1 MNVSAHQRIPSFL
14 PLRAELPLFAYL
26 VTESLVSNRFPAV
39 QLSCECLLSV
49 HLVLSD
55 WFVVFRL
62 STEASSDHNLTAA
75 FFPFS
80 CSEELVNL
88 LHTVVIRF
96 LPVPKDRISADHF
109 PINSFS
115 RFQAGLRSSVAFASN
130 FVSVSLSFRTGFRF
144 SHFYRSRFRSQPCSC
159 SLSLFLSRRTGRLA
173 VTLMTDFFP
182 ALASLISVCHIP
194 GEYLRVQA
202 GLRFSAT
209 FAGNFHPFSL
219 SFRTGLWTFFLTG
232 AGFDSVF
239 AVSFITIS
247 CH

>member
-26 VTESLVSNRFPAV
+26 VTESLVSNQFPAV

-115 RFQAGLRSSVAFASN
+115 RFQA
-130 FVSVSLSFRTGFRF
+130 VSDLPLLLQATLFRF
-144 SHFYRSRFRSQPCSC
+144 PCP
-159 SLSLFLSRRTGRLA
+159 FGLA
-173 VTLMTDFFP
+173 FGFH
-182 ALASLISVCHIP
+182 IS
-194 GEYLRVQA
+194 
-202 GLRFSAT
+202 
-209 FAGNFHPFSL
+209 
-219 SFRTGLWTFFLTG
+219 TG
-232 AGFDSVF
+232 AGSDHNLVAALFPF
-239 AVSFITIS
+239 S
-247 CH
+247 CPEGRVDLLLP